1 MTHPTD
7 AAIAQAFRERLESM
21 YSPLTV
27 REVMKAVEDRAR
39 ELDAE
44 KGGLTEAQ
52 KVERDAYLYGTGFMR
67 DGKHIPAQEV
77 MVSCRHDWVTDGMG
91 DYCRYCKKREDSYIP
106 PAQAAEAVERVA
118 RAIFGN
124 KWMSPRPD
132 WETLHESTR
141 DEYRAQARAAIA
153 AMREGE

>member
-7 AAIAQAFRERLESM
+7 AAIAQAWTMLERIRNDSSWRTNDNALWND
-21 YSPLTV
+21 LCQLL
-27 REVMKAVEDRAR
+27 RAR

-44 KGGLTEAQ
+44 KGGACCYP
-52 KVERDAYLYGTGFMR
+52 DCNCPFDHPGTPGWCAR
-67 DGKHIPAQEV
+67 GLA
-77 MVSCRHDWVTDGMG
+77 TT
-91 DYCRYCKKREDSYIP
+91 P

-132 WETLHESTR
+132 WATLHESTR
-141 DEYRAQARAAIA
+141 DEYRLMARAAIA
-153 AMREGE
+153 AMTGGEHGNNNGGSANA